1 MKATDLNLSEMPAMT
16 LHGPDGFGL
25 TQYSGDEYALVGGFR
40 DGASNAG
47 ELRLKYQIY
56 SHALIAANDGNFEKG
71 EIGYCVVRVAS
82 DDGPDQGEILGLID
96 IELKP
101 KYRKSGHGKKIV
113 RDIVDTTKSGNLDIH
128 DIQKKAKK
136 FWDKMGVEYDAKK
149 PGAKNAVL
157 RKQDES
163 TELDESV
170 VADLVAQTGQTPAEI
185 YYQLTLLAAAVGGSL
200 YVAGMLFAMHIEDII
215 RDNKKWKEYRKNLE
229 SNPELVKRDLEKAK
243 KTPGIMAKAKSLLS
257 FFKNNKATE
266 NQEQV
271 DEDIASVAE
280 VAAMAAVAGL
290 AAPVMMA
297 MIKAAYKTGK
307 GINAIRKIANR
318 AGVKLADRVMGETFT
333 DKQAL
338 SLYNPDS
345 KTYRYTTGGGRIP
358 NSKSISKQ
366 DITVKG
372 QRTDFPD
379 DTYEPDMLA
388 GVNKEQ
394 LEKAVADSLSTLTKR
409 EEMVIRARF
418 GLKPFTQDH
427 TLKQVGDAMGVG
439 KERLRQIEAKA
450 LRKLKHP
457 KRSSKLRGFMDE
469 QLDDFNKDEPNKSTV
484 VVPGYGTMNVDSLM
498 KNIIDQTTQMVKQ
511 MQSGAQGFRNADYAL
526 NSNKVLP
533 TKVAA
538 LVKALDDLQAIRSKG
553 GANSRNIQQE
563 ADAQQQL
570 PIDVNKIMG
579 NIQEFE
585 SKQYI
590 TPEDADLM
598 RRGIQ
603 SLATPRQTVN
613 PNAIL
618 QLLTMVTR

>member
-56 SHALIAANDGNFEKG
+56 SHALIDANGGDFAKG

-157 RKQDES
+157 RKQS
-163 TELDESV
+163 ESV
-170 VADLVAQTGQTPAEI
+170 L
-185 YYQLTLLAAAVGGSL
+185 
-200 YVAGMLFAMHIEDII
+200 
-215 RDNKKWKEYRKNLE
+215 
-229 SNPELVKRDLEKAK
+229 
-243 KTPGIMAKAKSLLS
+243 
-257 FFKNNKATE
+257 
-266 NQEQV
+266 

-280 VAAMAAVAGL
+280 VTAMAAVAGL

-297 MIKAAYKTGK
+297 MLKAAYKTGK

-318 AGVKLADRVMGETFT
+318 AGVKLADRVMGE
-333 DKQAL
+333 
-338 SLYNPDS
+338 
-345 KTYRYTTGGGRIP
+345 
-358 NSKSISKQ
+358 
-366 DITVKG
+366 
-372 QRTDFPD
+372 
-379 DTYEPDMLA
+379 E
-388 GVNKEQ
+388 
-394 LEKAVADSLSTLTKR
+394 LE
-409 EEMVIRARF
+409 
-418 GLKPFTQDH
+418 
-427 TLKQVGDAMGVG
+427 
-439 KERLRQIEAKA
+439 
-450 LRKLKHP
+450 
-457 KRSSKLRGFMDE
+457 
-469 QLDDFNKDEPNKSTV
+469 DFNKDEPNKSTV
-484 VVPGYGTMNVDSLM
+484 AVPGYGTMNVDSLM
-498 KNIIDQTTQMVKQ
+498 KNIVDQTTQMVKQ
-511 MQSGAQGFRNADYAL
+511 MQAGTQGFRNADYAL
-526 NSNKVLP
+526 NSNKVLA

-538 LVKALDDLQAIRSKG
+538 LVKALDDLQAIRAKG
-553 GANSRNIQQE
+553 GANSKNIQQE
-563 ADAQQQL
+563 AEEEQQAL

-585 SKQYI
+585 SKKYI
-590 TPEDADLM
+590 NPEDADLM
-598 RRGIQ
+598 RRGVQ

>member
-56 SHALIAANDGNFEKG
+56 SHALIDANGGDFAKG

-136 FWDKMGVEYDAKK
+136 FWDKMGVEYGQKQTGSAQ
-149 PGAKNAVL
+149 NAVL
-157 RKQDES
+157 RKQS
-163 TELDESV
+163 ESV
-170 VADLVAQTGQTPAEI
+170 L
-185 YYQLTLLAAAVGGSL
+185 
-200 YVAGMLFAMHIEDII
+200 
-215 RDNKKWKEYRKNLE
+215 
-229 SNPELVKRDLEKAK
+229 
-243 KTPGIMAKAKSLLS
+243 
-257 FFKNNKATE
+257 
-266 NQEQV
+266 

-280 VAAMAAVAGL
+280 VTAMAAVAGL

-297 MIKAAYKTGK
+297 MLKAAYKTGK

-318 AGVKLADRVMGETFT
+318 AGVKLADRVMGE
-333 DKQAL
+333 
-338 SLYNPDS
+338 
-345 KTYRYTTGGGRIP
+345 
-358 NSKSISKQ
+358 
-366 DITVKG
+366 
-372 QRTDFPD
+372 
-379 DTYEPDMLA
+379 E
-388 GVNKEQ
+388 
-394 LEKAVADSLSTLTKR
+394 LE
-409 EEMVIRARF
+409 
-418 GLKPFTQDH
+418 
-427 TLKQVGDAMGVG
+427 
-439 KERLRQIEAKA
+439 
-450 LRKLKHP
+450 
-457 KRSSKLRGFMDE
+457 
-469 QLDDFNKDEPNKSTV
+469 DFNKDEPNKSTV
-484 VVPGYGTMNVDSLM
+484 AVPGYGTMNVDSLM
-498 KNIIDQTTQMVKQ
+498 KNIVDQTTQMVKQ
-511 MQSGAQGFRNADYAL
+511 MQAGTQGFRNADYAL
-526 NSNKVLP
+526 NSNKVLA

-538 LVKALDDLQAIRSKG
+538 LVKALDDLQAIRAKG
-553 GANSRNIQQE
+553 GANSKNIQQE
-563 ADAQQQL
+563 AEEEQQAL

-585 SKQYI
+585 SKKYI
-590 TPEDADLM
+590 NPEDADLM
-598 RRGIQ
+598 RRGVQ